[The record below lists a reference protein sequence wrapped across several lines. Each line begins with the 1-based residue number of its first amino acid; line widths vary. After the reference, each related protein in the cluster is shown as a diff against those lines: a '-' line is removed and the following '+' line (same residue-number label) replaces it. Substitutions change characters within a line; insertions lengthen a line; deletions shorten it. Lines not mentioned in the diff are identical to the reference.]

1 MAKTKA
7 APKVSKTKK
16 APKGAPNAA
25 HDPEDARERHTADR
39 VMQTVLAE
47 HKVEAETKRLDQWV
61 PIECPHCGEGSEL
74 HVIADMDG
82 QSIDQDCAVCCRP
95 FVAHVEI
102 DEDEAHVGVEAA

>member
-1 MAKTKA
+1 MAKTKSA
-7 APKVSKTKK
+7 K
-16 APKGAPNAA
+16 APKAPKKVKKPAVDA
-25 HDPEDARERHTADR
+25 EDVREQNTADK

-47 HKVEAETKRLDQWV
+47 HKAEAEVVRLDQWV
-61 PIECPHCGEGSEL
+61 PIECPHCGEGTEL

-82 QSIDQDCAVCCRP
+82 QSIDQDCTVCCRP